1 MRSRRSPGSFA
12 FPPRVEHDV
21 AVDDEHG
28 RTDRGDDA
36 AEAAE
41 AADEDPDRGDEIPSG
56 SGRVRDGEIGVLWR
70 AVG

>member
-12 FPPRVEHDV
+12 FPRRVEHDV

-28 RTDRGDDA
+28 RTDRGDD
-36 AEAAE
+36 